1 MMDRGVNTE
10 SFNMK
15 RSTKVISIIIVFFLI
30 ITAVIVGR
38 TMIGTHFKKK
48 FSKRPPPGIIVK
60 TVNEKIFQN
69 KIETFGTAV
78 PIRTKAY
85 NVEKYQ
91 ILTPIKFN
99 KKIKKGEVIANLK
112 NRKIIASFDGVI
124 GKKDFSNDIEVSES
138 SILINLEDASTLLV
152 DVDIPEIYALFISK
166 GLDVDIKFSGNKTKI
181 YKGVVESTASRIN
194 TEKRSLATRISMD
207 NSKLEILPGSLLEIA
222 INYNQRS
229 SLSIPDTSVI
239 LEGSKVY
246 IYQVNKENIAQKKE
260 IKIGARNEGY
270 LEVTSGLEEGQTIVA
285 EGLKKVRPNGKIKP
299 IKDGS
304 KKSKSDWKKKV
315 KPTKDGSKKSMFD
328 WIKKLNIF
336 NKSESKKKDDK
347 NK

>member
-60 TVNEKIFQN
+60 TVNEKVFQN
-69 KIETFGTAV
+69 KVETFGTAV

-91 ILTPIKFN
+91 ILTPINFN
-99 KKIKKGEVIANLK
+99 QKVKKGEVIVNLK

-152 DVDIPEIYALFISK
+152 DVDIPEIYAPFISK

-246 IYQVNKENIAQKKE
+246 IYQVNKENITKKKE

-270 LEVTSGLEEGQTIVA
+270 LEVISGLEEGQTIVA
-285 EGLKKVRPNGKIKP
+285 EGLKKVRPNGKINP

-304 KKSKSDWKKKV
+304 KKSKPDWKKKV